1 MKIQQEK
8 PVMNISNL
16 TGGKN
21 EKARRGASVKFVFRL
36 DLLEVFTVSLYI
48 FKLLFLTIMMSRL

>member
-48 FKLLFLTIMMSRL
+48 FKLHF